1 MEKENLKQGDLLS
14 KINSPADIKGL
25 SAAELQLLAKELRNF
40 ILDVVSVHPGHLGAS
55 LGVVELTVALH
66 YVFNTPYDKLI
77 WDVGHQAYSHKILT
91 GRRDVFHSLRQYG
104 GISGFP
110 VRSESQYDAF
120 GTGHASTSISAA
132 LGMAVASKLKGETGR
147 QHIAVIGDG
156 ALTGGM
162 ALEALNN
169 AGASNANILI
179 VLNDNGIA
187 IDKSQGALKD
197 YLVKISASKPY
208 NRLRNALWKGLQK
221 TLFFVPGAG
230 RTLQRLGNAV
240 KGSVFRSS
248 NLFESFNFRYF
259 GPVDGHNIPLLIKL
273 LNDIKEIEGP
283 KILHVVTVKGKGFER
298 AEKEQT
304 VFHAPGKFDRKT
316 GELEKKESAHT
327 FQEVYGKSLL
337 ELARKNKSIVAVTPA
352 MPTGSALN
360 YMIKE
365 MPGRVFDV
373 GIAEQ
378 HAVTFSAGMAAEG
391 LKPFCTVYSTF
402 LQRAYD
408 QIIHDVALQKLPVVL
423 GIDRAG
429 LVGADGATHHGFFD
443 LAVLNT
449 IPDMIVAAPMN
460 EIELRN
466 MMFTA
471 SEYREG
477 PFAIRYP
484 RDKGVLKEWNKPFE
498 KLTIGKGRTVAGL
511 SSMTA
516 LVSIGHAGNQ
526 CLKATEMLKKE
537 GLETAHYDMRFLK
550 PLDEELLEKI
560 FTKHDVVITVE
571 DGIVKG
577 GLGSEVTIFAKKYFP
592 GKKVVTLGIPGYF
605 VKHGTLDELYKE
617 CGIDAE
623 SIKNRVAGFIKPA
636 G

>member
-1 MEKENLKQGDLLS
+1 MKYSNLKPGPLLS
-14 KINSPADIKGL
+14 KINSPNDLKKL
-25 SAAELQLLAKELRNF
+25 NTDELQLLAKELRDF

-66 YVFNTPYDKLI
+66 YVFNTPYDKVI

-91 GRRDVFHSLRQYG
+91 GRRDVFNSLRQYG

-110 VRSESQYDAF
+110 VRSESEYDAF

-132 LGMAVASKLKGETGR
+132 LGMAVASKLKGEKER

-179 VLNDNGIA
+179 ILNDNGIA

-208 NRLRNALWKGLQK
+208 NKIKNTVWKGLQK
-221 TLFFVPGAG
+221 TLFVVPGAKHM
-230 RTLQRLGNAV
+230 LQRLGNAV
-240 KGSVFRSS
+240 KGSVFMSS

-259 GPVDGHNIPLLIKL
+259 GPVDGHNIPLLIRL
-273 LNDIKEIEGP
+273 LKDIKDIEGP
-283 KILHVVTVKGKGFER
+283 KILHIVTVKGKGFER

-337 ELARKNKSIVAVTPA
+337 ELARKNGNIVAITPA
-352 MPTGSALN
+352 MPTGSSLT
-360 YMIKE
+360 YMMKE
-365 MPGRVFDV
+365 MPERVFDV

-378 HAVTFSAGMAAEG
+378 HAVTFAAGMAAEG
-391 LKPFCTVYSTF
+391 LKPFCTIYSTF

-408 QIIHDVALQKLPVVL
+408 QIIHDTALQKLPVVF

-443 LAVLNT
+443 IALLNA
-449 IPDMIVAAPMN
+449 IPNMVVAAPMT
-460 EIELRN
+460 ETELRN

-471 SEYREG
+471 SEYKEG
-477 PFAIRYP
+477 PFALRYP
-484 RDKGVLKEWNKPFE
+484 RDKGVLKNPYQPFE
-498 KLTIGKGRTVAGL
+498 KLIIGKGRVVAESDGK
-511 SSMTA
+511 TA
-516 LVSIGHAGNQ
+516 LVSLGHAGNL
-526 CLKATEMLKKE
+526 CLKANELLKKE
-537 GLETAHYDMRFLK
+537 GIETAHYDMRFLK
-550 PLDEELLEKI
+550 PLDEELLSEI
-560 FTKHDVVITVE
+560 FKKHDTIITVE
-571 DGIVKG
+571 DGILKG
-577 GLGSEVTIFAKKYFP
+577 GFGMTVTAFAKKHFP
-592 GKKVVTLGIPGYF
+592 EKRVITLGIPDYF
-605 VKHGTLDELYKE
+605 VKHGTLNELYKE
-617 CGIDAE
+617 CGFDAE
-623 SIKNRVAGFIKPA
+623 SIKNRVKSFL
-636 G
+636 

>member
-1 MEKENLKQGDLLS
+1 MKKSKLKPGPLLS
-14 KINSPADIKGL
+14 KVNSPDDLKRL
-25 SAAELQLLAKELRNF
+25 SVDELRVLAKELRDF

-55 LGVVELTVALH
+55 LGVVELTIALH

-91 GRRDVFHSLRQYG
+91 GRRDVFDSLRQYG

-110 VRSESQYDAF
+110 VRDESEYDAF
-120 GTGHASTSISAA
+120 GTGHASTSVSAA
-132 LGMAVASKLKGETGR
+132 LGMAVASKLRGETGR
-147 QHIAVIGDG
+147 RHIAVIGDG

-197 YLVKISASKPY
+197 YLVKISAYKPHS
-208 NRLRNALWKGLQK
+208 RMKNAAWKGLKK
-221 TLFFVPGAG
+221 TLFFIPGAG
-230 RTLQRLGNAV
+230 NTLQRLGNAV
-240 KGSVFRSS
+240 KGSVFISS

-259 GPVDGHNIPLLIKL
+259 GPVDGHNIPLLIRI
-273 LNDIKEIEGP
+273 LNDIKDIEGP
-283 KILHVVTVKGKGFER
+283 KILHVATVKGKGFKR
-298 AEKEQT
+298 AEQEQT
-304 VFHAPGKFDRKT
+304 IFHAPGKFNRNT
-316 GELEKKESAHT
+316 GELEKKETAHT

-337 ELARKNKSIVAVTPA
+337 ELARGNKNIVAVTPA
-352 MPTGSALN
+352 MPTGSALT
-360 YMIKE
+360 YMSDE

-378 HAVTFSAGMAAEG
+378 HAVTFAAGMAAEG

-408 QIIHDVALQKLPVVL
+408 QIIHDVALQKLPVVF

-443 LAVLNT
+443 LAVLNAVPG
-449 IPDMIVAAPMN
+449 IVVAAPMT
-460 EIELRN
+460 EAELRN

-471 SEYREG
+471 SKYGDG

-484 RDKGVLKEWNKPFE
+484 RDKGVLKNARTPFQN
-498 KLTIGKGRTVAGL
+498 LIVGKGRVVV
-511 SSMTA
+511 SSNGKTA
-516 LVSIGHAGNQ
+516 LVSLGHAGNQ
-526 CLKATEMLKKE
+526 CFEAIRLLRDE
-537 GLETAHYDMRFLK
+537 GVDAAHYDMRFLK

-560 FTKHDVVITVE
+560 FNKHDIIITVE
-571 DGIVKG
+571 DGMITG
-577 GLGSEVTIFAKKYFP
+577 GFGMTVTAFAGRYFP
-592 GKKVVTLGIPGYF
+592 GKKIVALGIPDNF
-605 VKHGTLDELYKE
+605 VKHGTLNELYKE
-617 CGIDAE
+617 CGMDAV
-623 SIKNRVAGFIKPA
+623 SIKQKVLELI
-636 G
+636 